1 MADRFLVHDIP
12 VAGAATHALVIGVGA
27 YPHLNGGKKRLTYDH
42 DGMGQL
48 TSPPI
53 SARMFA
59 ARLMEFFRHPDK
71 QLATVSLLVSE
82 AKSTRF
88 VDPNDAGKAFKL
100 KEAISKNVVQAVR
113 EWFERGDSHPDN
125 LLLFYFCGHGIS
137 AGTDTALLLSD
148 YGADRWNSLDG
159 AINFRLLRLGLQRCR
174 ASEQCFFIDACRAS
188 SDTLLTAESAGQV
201 IIQPRPRDPGWPKRR
216 APVFY
221 SSLKGDKAYAIPGE
235 PSVYT
240 DALLQ
245 AFQDFAADD
254 EEGDWRV
261 STGRIQ
267 STVDHLVARRMRD
280 LQKVQV
286 PTSDDQSTIYLNYL
300 SRSPNALVYVHTEP
314 PDALGSATLT
324 YQRAGGSPVAAPL
337 TGRKSEEWELQVPA
351 GSYDFTASFPVGP
364 PCVVTQYIK
373 PAYRRVKV
381 SVQP

>member
-1 MADRFLVHDIP
+1 MAVRFLVHDVP
-12 VAGAATHALVIGVGA
+12 VAGPATHAVVIGVGA
-27 YPHLNGGKKRLTYDH
+27 YPHLNGGKKKLTADH

-48 TSPPI
+48 TSPPV

-59 ARLMEFFRHPDK
+59 SWLMKSFQHPGK
-71 QLATVSLLVSE
+71 KLATVSLLLSE
-82 AKSTRF
+82 ERSTRF
-88 VDPNDAGKAFKL
+88 VDPNDAGKSFKV
-100 KEAISKNVVQAVR
+100 EGATSKNVTLAVKD
-113 EWFERGDSHPDN
+113 WFDRGNSHPDN

-148 YGADRWNSLDG
+148 YGEDPLNSLNG
-159 AINFRLLRLGLQRCR
+159 ALNFRLLRLGLQRCQ

-188 SDTLLTAESAGQV
+188 SDTLVTAESAGQV
-201 IIQPRPRDPGWPKRR
+201 LIQPRPRDPGWPKRR

-221 SSLKGDKAYAIPGE
+221 SSLKGDKAYALPGE

-240 DALLQ
+240 DALLK
-245 AFQDFAADD
+245 AFQDLAADD

-267 STVDHLVARRMRD
+267 SAVDHLVARKMRD

-300 SRSPNALVYVHTEP
+300 SGSPNALVYVHTEP

-324 YQRAGGSPVAAPL
+324 YQMAGGAPVAAPL

-351 GSYDFTASFPVGP
+351 GSYDFTASFPASP
-364 PCVVTQYIK
+364 PRVVTHYIK
-373 PAYRRVKV
+373 PAYKRVKV

>member
-1 MADRFLVHDIP
+1 MSDRFLVHNVP
-12 VAGAATHALVIGVGA
+12 AAGPATHALVIGVGA
-27 YPHLNGGKKRLTYDH
+27 YPHLNGGKKRLTDDH

-53 SARMFA
+53 SARRFA
-59 ARLMEFFRHPDK
+59 SLLMESFHHPAK
-71 QLATVSLLVSE
+71 PLATVSLLVSE
-82 AKSTRF
+82 AKSKRF
-88 VDPNDAGKAFKL
+88 VDPNDAGKSYKL
-100 KEAISKNVVQAVR
+100 KEATAENVVPAVK
-113 EWFERGDSHPDN
+113 EWFDRGDTNPDN

-148 YGADRWNSLDG
+148 YGEDPLNSLDG

-188 SDTLLTAESAGQV
+188 SDTLITAESAGKN
-201 IIQPRPRDPGWPKRR
+201 IIQPRLRDPSLPKRR

-221 SSLKGDKAYAIPGE
+221 ASLKGDKAYALPGE

-240 DALLQ
+240 DALLK
-245 AFQDFAADD
+245 AFQDLAADD

-267 STVDHLVARRMRD
+267 SAVDHLVDRRMRH

-300 SRSPNALVYVHTEP
+300 PGSPKALVYFQTEP
-314 PDALGSATLT
+314 PDALSHATLT
-324 YQRAGGSPVAAPL
+324 YQMAGGSPVEAPL
-337 TGRKSEEWELQVPA
+337 TGRNSEEWELQVPA
-351 GSYDFTASFPVGP
+351 GNYDFTAAFPSGP
-364 PCVVTQYIK
+364 PRVVSHNIR

-381 SVQP
+381 QVQP